1 MNKVSKSIL
10 SAFIFAFGLPLMGQV
25 AVYVFPQ
32 KRQIAV
38 NGIQT
43 FTAVVTGASNKGIS
57 WSASCGNIIKGL
69 NSTIGLK
76 NGTQQDCT
84 VTATSIADKT
94 KSASGAVSYVASP
107 HFQEGIHP
115 RLLLTPAMVETMR
128 TGGWATAANPYWKN
142 GLAKTAANAVAEVDA
157 KWCFSFGGYCPP
169 GSKRGQPMH
178 FYAPTLYA
186 APAVKT
192 LSRDASGTVTAT
204 MGSAFDIWK
213 GATVTITPA
222 PADRANFAKGP
233 VVVTSVSDA
242 THFTYKQSGPAGV
255 SAADGAL
262 SFSCGRLN
270 GDTWCDTGGYKTP
283 IFDATET
290 YTELFAFLS
299 LIDPN
304 ATNQEHYRIRA
315 HDMMMWMINL
325 AGDTTQET
333 CTASAHHAPSTPFQN
348 CAFPINDRAHQAGM
362 EAFPLTV
369 DWIYS
374 AFTPSEKKKI
384 THVFRWWAHQCITT
398 SPTGIPYPLP
408 FGVMNDPVLL
418 SNPKRLRWLMNNLGD
433 SQYRTLTMLGVV
445 MDAADD
451 PSDDGVAA
459 HRGDVTPLK
468 DGLKTNSLE
477 GYSELSQ
484 GAWTYIHWAE
494 AEDPGIVS
502 TALGVSPAGLGE
514 AQGGL
519 SPEGSEY
526 GGNYGYIAMGL
537 LSLYTAGADDP
548 THMPQLSFMNS
559 SNWDLWIDGL
569 LNTISPV
576 PRSDRSGSYYESTQF
591 GDDHVGNFLS
601 ANYLKLLMPLGLYDY
616 YTRTDPRRLNAI
628 RWLAKYAVR
637 GGCGDGPNGACGSS
651 SQFLYRRLT
660 STVAT
665 NDFNMPIYTFLLLD
679 PAATPNS
686 PTNPSGDIDPRP
698 QYPTEFYAP
707 GHHEMAARTS
717 WQPDASW
724 IVTHCNWLGIDHQR
738 GDCGQTE
745 FYRDGRWLSKA
756 HATYM
761 NVVGALTMFSNSG
774 ITIGNPDNDPR
785 EDDHYYLAASR
796 GSQYGSG
803 GAGGFSPSPLLSSGP
818 TYVHEY
824 FDQTETHNDNL
835 QNHFP
840 TSDVLHAS
848 RSLVWLKPDILIYYD
863 RGISRSAGM
872 FKRDSFNFT
881 AMPVVTGQVAKVVD
895 SVTKQETFLTSLLPL
910 PQDFAAMVCAY
921 GSSVGDCAGSDV
933 SAGGDESAFLYQV
946 SYKSP
951 PLAADFL
958 SVMEGADPGRP
969 ETPASLVEANG
980 TPMDGAVVGNSI
992 VLFTKT
998 PWLAIR
1004 SFTTTSYSVPVSV
1017 LNHYVSGLQPDTVY
1031 GVEIQAAGDKI
1042 NVSVTKRCSAD
1053 CLATDN
1059 AGLLAFTATAAG
1071 KVTTGSAPY
1080 KGTH

>member
-178 FYAPTLYA
+178 F
-186 APAVKT
+186 
-192 LSRDASGTVTAT
+192 
-204 MGSAFDIWK
+204 
-213 GATVTITPA
+213 
-222 PADRANFAKGP
+222 
-233 VVVTSVSDA
+233 
-242 THFTYKQSGPAGV
+242 TYKQSGPAGV

-333 CTASAHHAPSTPFQN
+333 CTASAHHAPSTPFHN

-433 SQYRTLTMLGVV
+433 
-445 MDAADD
+445 
-451 PSDDGVAA
+451 
-459 HRGDVTPLK
+459 
-468 DGLKTNSLE
+468 
-477 GYSELSQ
+477 
-484 GAWTYIHWAE
+484 
-494 AEDPGIVS
+494 
-502 TALGVSPAGLGE
+502 
-514 AQGGL
+514 
-519 SPEGSEY
+519 
-526 GGNYGYIAMGL
+526 
-537 LSLYTAGADDP
+537 LSLIHISEP
-548 THMPQLSFMNS
+548 TRQ
-559 SNWDLWIDGL
+559 
-569 LNTISPV
+569 
-576 PRSDRSGSYYESTQF
+576 
-591 GDDHVGNFLS
+591 
-601 ANYLKLLMPLGLYDY
+601 
-616 YTRTDPRRLNAI
+616 
-628 RWLAKYAVR
+628 
-637 GGCGDGPNGACGSS
+637 
-651 SQFLYRRLT
+651 
-660 STVAT
+660 
-665 NDFNMPIYTFLLLD
+665 
-679 PAATPNS
+679 
-686 PTNPSGDIDPRP
+686 
-698 QYPTEFYAP
+698 
-707 GHHEMAARTS
+707 
-717 WQPDASW
+717 
-724 IVTHCNWLGIDHQR
+724 
-738 GDCGQTE
+738 
-745 FYRDGRWLSKA
+745 
-756 HATYM
+756 
-761 NVVGALTMFSNSG
+761 
-774 ITIGNPDNDPR
+774 
-785 EDDHYYLAASR
+785 
-796 GSQYGSG
+796 
-803 GAGGFSPSPLLSSGP
+803 
-818 TYVHEY
+818 
-824 FDQTETHNDNL
+824 
-835 QNHFP
+835 
-840 TSDVLHAS
+840 
-848 RSLVWLKPDILIYYD
+848 
-863 RGISRSAGM
+863 
-872 FKRDSFNFT
+872 
-881 AMPVVTGQVAKVVD
+881 
-895 SVTKQETFLTSLLPL
+895 
-910 PQDFAAMVCAY
+910 
-921 GSSVGDCAGSDV
+921 
-933 SAGGDESAFLYQV
+933 
-946 SYKSP
+946 
-951 PLAADFL
+951 
-958 SVMEGADPGRP
+958 
-969 ETPASLVEANG
+969 
-980 TPMDGAVVGNSI
+980 
-992 VLFTKT
+992 
-998 PWLAIR
+998 
-1004 SFTTTSYSVPVSV
+1004 
-1017 LNHYVSGLQPDTVY
+1017 
-1031 GVEIQAAGDKI
+1031 
-1042 NVSVTKRCSAD
+1042 
-1053 CLATDN
+1053 
-1059 AGLLAFTATAAG
+1059 
-1071 KVTTGSAPY
+1071 
-1080 KGTH
+1080 